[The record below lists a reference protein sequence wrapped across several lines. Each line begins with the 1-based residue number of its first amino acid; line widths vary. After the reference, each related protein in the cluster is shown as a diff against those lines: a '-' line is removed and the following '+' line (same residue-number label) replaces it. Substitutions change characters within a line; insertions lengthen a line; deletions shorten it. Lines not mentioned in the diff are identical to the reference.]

1 MLGSYALSAAHC
13 IVTFSVGEPYPSL
26 QGPMFAGHLQ
36 QERTIYVPFY
46 RETKNIPS
54 LPAHDR
60 LLRHET
66 LGVPAQK
73 DFPTLAPGLKGA
85 ASRQFLIGHSV
96 RTSNPRSGNPGDFPG
111 VEWSAYKIHAPL
123 DSPPELI
130 GEEDI
135 IHD

>member
-1 MLGSYALSAAHC
+1 MLGAYVLAAAHC

-46 RETKNIPS
+46 RETESTPS
-54 LPAHDR
+54 LPAHDQ

-73 DFPTLAPGLKGA
+73 NFSKLAPRLKGA
-85 ASRQFLIGHSV
+85 ASQQFLIGHSV
-96 RTSNPRSGNPGDFPG
+96 RTSRPRSGNLGDFPG
-111 VEWSAYKIHAPL
+111 VKWSAYRVHAPL

-135 IHD
+135 IDD

>member
-1 MLGSYALSAAHC
+1 MLGAYVLAAGHC

-36 QERTIYVPFY
+36 QGRTIYVPFY
-46 RETKNIPS
+46 RKTESIPT
-54 LPAHDR
+54 LPAHDQ

-66 LGVPAQK
+66 LGVPAQR
-73 DFPTLAPGLKGA
+73 DFSKLAPGLKGA

-96 RTSNPRSGNPGDFPG
+96 RTSSPRSGNPRDFSG
-111 VEWSAYKIHAPL
+111 VNWSAYRIHAPL
-123 DSPPELI
+123 DSPPEFI

-135 IHD
+135 IDD

>member
-1 MLGSYALSAAHC
+1 MLGSYALAAAHC

-36 QERTIYVPFY
+36 QDETIYVPFY

-73 DFPTLAPGLKGA
+73 DFAKLAPRFKGA
-85 ASRQFLIGHSV
+85 AYQEFLIGHSV
-96 RTSNPRSGNPGDFPG
+96 RTRNPRPGSPGDFSG

-123 DSPPELI
+123 DGPPELI
-130 GEEDI
+130 GEEDV